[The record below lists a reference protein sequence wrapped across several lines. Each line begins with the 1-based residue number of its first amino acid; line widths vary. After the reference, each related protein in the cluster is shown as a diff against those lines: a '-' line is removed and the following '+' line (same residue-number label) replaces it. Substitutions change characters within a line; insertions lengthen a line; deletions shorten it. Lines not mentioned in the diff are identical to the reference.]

1 MIYFSLGNDI
11 SPEKIIRSI
20 QELLNKNIENKQ
32 DAKNSFLV
40 ISIKKV
46 SQTIEKE
53 LTKIE

>member
-20 QELLNKNIENKQ
+20 QELLNKNIKNKQ
-32 DAKNSFLV
+32 DAENSFLV
-40 ISIKKV
+40 VSIKKV

-53 LTKIE
+53 VAKIE